1 MKESEI
7 NGYMWN
13 MGKHTC
19 CGVGGQRGTGSKS
32 FQRRAKSSE
41 EFRIRKAKRRMNIK
55 KRVDVQDT
63 LSVR

>member
-13 MGKHTC
+13 MGETHMLW
-19 CGVGGQRGTGSKS
+19 GGSEEGLVQNPFKKKS
-32 FQRRAKSSE
+32 KSSE

-55 KRVDVQDT
+55 KRVDV
-63 LSVR
+63 RIH